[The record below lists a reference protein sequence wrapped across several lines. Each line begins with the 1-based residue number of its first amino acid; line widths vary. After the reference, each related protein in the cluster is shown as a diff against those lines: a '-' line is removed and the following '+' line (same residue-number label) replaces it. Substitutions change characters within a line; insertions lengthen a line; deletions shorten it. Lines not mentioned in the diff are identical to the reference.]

1 MVRTSVISVMLCQCR
16 EKVPVDGDSVP
27 LSLPTSVAAFKVSS
41 GCQFISWCSCST
53 LTAGTVAF
61 RCDGGTVGTVPT
73 APAVAAGGGA
83 AVAGKEEM
91 GRGRPT
97 PAAATAAIVVSFI
110 FSFAF
115 MQCSNSGTTGTLFL
129 LVCVFASRVCVSSL
143 PLPSRHWSQNGSTL
157 GSSFLSFLEAL
168 SLLFSLRPQPR
179 PPTLAS
185 RKEPLFPSVLCERCA
200 WSRLEVGSS
209 MDGEVCGG
217 AAFLLVS
224 PLLPVPPLLCQSVI
238 FPPLSLSSVCGH
250 PFVGSVYMAFFRRM
264 REEGT
269 DRSFRQKK
277 GEKMPSELLLSLFR
291 SPFSLSAK
299 NKHSDGGGVGKV
311 RRDAAVF
318 H

>member
-1 MVRTSVISVMLCQCR
+1 
-16 EKVPVDGDSVP
+16 
-27 LSLPTSVAAFKVSS
+27 
-41 GCQFISWCSCST
+41 
-53 LTAGTVAF
+53 
-61 RCDGGTVGTVPT
+61 
-73 APAVAAGGGA
+73 
-83 AVAGKEEM
+83 
-91 GRGRPT
+91 
-97 PAAATAAIVVSFI
+97 
-110 FSFAF
+110 
-115 MQCSNSGTTGTLFL
+115 
-129 LVCVFASRVCVSSL
+129 
-143 PLPSRHWSQNGSTL
+143 
-157 GSSFLSFLEAL
+157 
-168 SLLFSLRPQPR
+168 
-179 PPTLAS
+179 
-185 RKEPLFPSVLCERCA
+185 
-200 WSRLEVGSS
+200 

-238 FPPLSLSSVCGH
+238 FPPLPLSSVCGH

-318 H
+318 HYEWGFLSAGKKKRGPQLPLPKSLPLSQICLSSSVWSRRRPGSPQNDLPFSLPFAES